1 MLHYKA
7 EMPAKMPAEMPAEMP
22 AKMPVLMPVSVTMQG
37 GVGFALSLI
46 TMATI
51 SLQAKIPKLE
61 SII

>member
-1 MLHYKA
+1 
-7 EMPAKMPAEMPAEMP
+7 MPAEMPAE
-22 AKMPVLMPVSVTMQG
+22 MPVSVTMQG

-46 TMATI
+46 AMAAT